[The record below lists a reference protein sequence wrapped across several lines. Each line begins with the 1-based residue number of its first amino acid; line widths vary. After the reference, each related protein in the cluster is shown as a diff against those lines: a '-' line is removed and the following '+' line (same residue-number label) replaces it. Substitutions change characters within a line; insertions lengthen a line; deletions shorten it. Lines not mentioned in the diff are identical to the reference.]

1 MSLVRYIMWFF
12 LGVKVFALVG
22 RSGTGKSFRAKLI
35 AEKYGI
41 DLIVDD
47 GLLIKED
54 NIIAGKS
61 AKKEEAFLTAIK
73 TALFDD
79 ATHRTEVQKALAKTK
94 FKRILLIGT
103 SDKMVSKIAKKLK
116 LPQPSK
122 IIRIEDIAT
131 KEEINY
137 AIHSRNTEGKHIIP
151 VPSVVIQKNYP
162 TIFADSIRVFMK
174 KNFFKDPK
182 AFDKAVV
189 QPSFSEKKGA
199 VTMSETALTQMLS
212 HCADEYDPFIKINK
226 IKVKHD
232 TSGYSIKLYL
242 KLPYML
248 QISGKVHGFQQYL
261 ITSLER
267 HAGIIVK
274 EISLKIENFI
284 RTQDSS
290 KPPG

>member
-1 MSLVRYIMWFF
+1 
-12 LGVKVFALVG
+12 VKVFALVG

-35 AEKYGI
+35 AEKHGI

-54 NIIAGKS
+54 HIIAGKS

-79 ATHRTEVQKALAKTK
+79 VVHRTEVQKALKKTK

-122 IIRIEDIAT
+122 IIKIEDIAT
-131 KEEINY
+131 KEEINR

-162 TIFADSIRVFMK
+162 SIFSNSIKVFMK
-174 KNFFKDPK
+174 KNFFKFDPK
-182 AFDKAVV
+182 GFEKTVV
-189 QPSFSEKKGA
+189 QPSFSEKKGV
-199 VTMSETALTQMLS
+199 VTMSETALTQMLT
-212 HCADEYDPFIKINK
+212 HCADEYDSSIKINK
-226 IKVKHD
+226 VKVRYD
-232 TSGYSIKLYL
+232 ASGGYVIKLYL
-242 KLPYML
+242 KLPYMM

-267 HAGIIVK
+267 HAGMIVK
-274 EISLKIENFI
+274 EINLKIENFI
-284 RTQDSS
+284 RTQNN
-290 KPPG
+290 

>member
-1 MSLVRYIMWFF
+1 MNFFRYIGWLF

-22 RSGTGKSFRAKLI
+22 KSGTGKSFRAKLI

-47 GLLIKED
+47 GLLIRGD

-79 ATHRTEVQKALAKTK
+79 PTHRAEVLKALKKTK

-122 IIRIEDIAT
+122 IINIEDIAT
-131 KEEINY
+131 QEEISK
-137 AIHSRNTEGKHIIP
+137 ATHSRNVEGKHIIP
-151 VPSVVIQKNYP
+151 VPSVVIQRQYSN
-162 TIFADSIRVFMK
+162 IFSDSIKVFMK
-174 KNFFKDPK
+174 KKFFNSNPK
-182 AFDKAVV
+182 AFEKTVV
-189 QPSFSEKKGA
+189 QPHYSEKKGV
-199 VTMSETALTQMLS
+199 VTMSEAALAQMLS
-212 HCADEYDPFIKINK
+212 HCADEYDSSIRINK
-226 IKVKHD
+226 VKVKHD
-232 TSGYSIKLYL
+232 TGGYVIKIYL
-242 KLPYML
+242 KLPYMI

-261 ITSLER
+261 ISSLER

-274 EISLKIENFI
+274 EINLKIENFI
-284 RTQDSS
+284 RT
-290 KPPG
+290 

>member
-1 MSLVRYIMWFF
+1 MNIFRYLKWFF

-35 AEKYGI
+35 AEKYDI
-41 DLIVDD
+41 DLIIDD

-61 AKKEEAFLTAIK
+61 AKKEDAFLTAVK

-79 ATHRTEVQKALAKTK
+79 PDHRNEVLKALKKTK
-94 FKRILLIGT
+94 FGSILIIGT
-103 SDKMVSKIAKKLK
+103 SDKMVGKIAKKLK

-131 KEEINY
+131 KEEISR

-151 VPSVVIQKNYP
+151 VPSVVIQKDYSN
-162 TIFADSIRVFMK
+162 IFSNSIKVFMK
-174 KNFFKDPK
+174 KTFFSTKPK
-182 AFDKAVV
+182 GFEKTVV
-189 QPSFSEKKGA
+189 QPSFAEKKGV
-199 VTMSETALTQMLS
+199 VTMSETALYQMLS
-212 HCADEYDPFIKINK
+212 HCANEYDPLIRIY
-226 IKVKHD
+226 KVKVKFNAD
-232 TSGYSIKLYL
+232 GYTLKLYL
-242 KLPYML
+242 KLPYMM

-261 ITSLER
+261 ISSMER

-274 EISLKIENFI
+274 EINLKIENFI
-284 RTQDSS
+284 KT
-290 KPPG
+290 

>member
-1 MSLVRYIMWFF
+1 MNFLHYISWFF

-35 AEKYGI
+35 AEKYDI

-47 GLLIKED
+47 GLLIRED
-54 NIIAGKS
+54 SIIAGKS
-61 AKKEEAFLTAIK
+61 AKKEEAFLTAVK

-79 ATHRTEVQKALAKTK
+79 LTHRTEVQKALKKTK

-131 KEEINY
+131 KEEISK

-162 TIFADSIRVFMK
+162 SIFSNSIKVFMK
-174 KNFFKDPK
+174 KKFFKSNTK
-182 AFDKAVV
+182 GFEKAVV
-189 QPSFSEKKGA
+189 QPSYSEKKG
-199 VTMSETALTQMLS
+199 VITMSETALTQMLS
-212 HCADEYDPFIKINK
+212 HCAAEYDPSIKIY
-226 IKVKHD
+226 KVKVKYD
-232 TSGYSIKLYL
+232 TGGYVIKLYL
-242 KLPYML
+242 KLPYMM
-248 QISGKVHGFQQYL
+248 QISGKVHGFQQFL
-261 ITSLER
+261 SSSLER
-267 HAGIIVK
+267 HAGIIIK
-274 EISLKIENFI
+274 EINLKIENFI
-284 RTQDSS
+284 RT
-290 KPPG
+290 